1 MEQSIEKMQVVL
13 RELKAREDIRDV
25 LYRYCRAVD
34 RGDKELMKSCYHP
47 DGKDDHSFF
56 SGLGWDL
63 ADYVIPVLAELELSI
78 HSLSNP
84 MIDLQGDRAFVET
97 HWSVIHRLKRGWKL
111 TDMCD
116 QGRYLDEF
124 EYRNGEWKI
133 LNRVMVIDAERWVD
147 TVNLLNLLPSSM
159 PNKPYFGRRG
169 TSDPVY
175 RLSKIGEF
183 IRPKYQAPELWAPY
197 RKLLA
202 VPKFL
207 LHYLGQYIQSRQKGA
222 DS

>member
-1 MEQSIEKMQVVL
+1 MDHSLEQMQATL
-13 RELKAREDIRDV
+13 RNLQAREDIRTV

-34 RGDKELMKSCYHP
+34 RGDKELLKSCYHP
-47 DGKDDHSFF
+47 DGRDDHSFF

-63 ADYVIPVLAELELSI
+63 ADYVIPILAQLELSI

-97 HWSVIHRLKRGWKL
+97 HWSVIHRIKRGWKL

-124 EYRNGEWKI
+124 ECRNGEWKI

-147 TVNLLNLLPSSM
+147 TVNLLNLFPADM
-159 PNKPYFGRRG
+159 QNKAYSGIRG
-169 TSDPVY
+169 TMDPVY
-175 RLSKIGEF
+175 RLHKIGELV
-183 IRPKYQAPELWAPY
+183 RPKYSMSDLWSPY

-202 VPKFL
+202 IPKFVIYL
-207 LHYLGQYIQSRQKGA
+207 LGKYIQSRPTKQT
-222 DS
+222 

>member
-1 MEQSIEKMQVVL
+1 MNQTLEQMQASL
-13 RELKAREDIRDV
+13 RDLQAREEIRNV

-34 RGDKELMKSCYHP
+34 RGDKELLKSCYHP
-47 DGKDDHSFF
+47 DGRDDHSFF

-63 ADYVIPVLAELELSI
+63 ADYVLPILAQLELSI

-97 HWSVIHRLKRGWKL
+97 HWSVIHRLRRGWKL

-124 EYRNGEWKI
+124 ECRDGEWKI

-147 TVNLLNLLPSSM
+147 TVNLLDLFPSNM
-159 PNKPYFGRRG
+159 PNKAYSGRRG
-169 TSDPVY
+169 DTDPVY
-175 RLSKIGEF
+175 RLHKIGELV
-183 IRPKYQAPELWAPY
+183 RPNYSMPDLWSPY

-202 VPKFL
+202 IPKVL
-207 LHYLGQYIQSRQKGA
+207 LHFLGVIIQSKQTKNK
-222 DS
+222 